1 MVFKKGPYFIFEIH
15 IANSLEVRETSIR
28 KFNVSLPVVLNK
40 HSSDLCYNSQ
50 YRYISPK
57 LPRGQKC
64 LFAFCNFWFR
74 AYPKKITVVSETVA
88 SSEPIS
94 VLSVDLLEIIIE
106 IIVICKDPMEHLSL
120 KIIPIRR
127 FIIFKNFS
135 SIVFFIFIYSNIH
148 YINTLIQRVCGLLL
162 FDN

>member
-15 IANSLEVRETSIR
+15 IANSLEVRETSTR

-50 YRYISPK
+50 YRYIY
-57 LPRGQKC
+57 RQ
-64 LFAFCNFWFR
+64 NFLGVRNVYLLSVTFGFEHIQ
-74 AYPKKITVVSETVA
+74 KKITVVSETVA

-106 IIVICKDPMEHLSL
+106 IIVICKDLMEQ
-120 KIIPIRR
+120 
-127 FIIFKNFS
+127 FIIEYHTNPPFYH
-135 SIVFFIFIYSNIH
+135 I
-148 YINTLIQRVCGLLL
+148 
-162 FDN
+162 